1 MGKVKY
7 LYYCGMKPY
16 ALWCRLTIFASI
28 VIICLVSYGCKKSKD
43 ESSDPLKLLTAKKWK
58 RTNTDNNPG
67 VNPADS
73 GYDPVPDCMLDDS
86 FEWKTDGTYH
96 TTFGTVKCD
105 DEEPANT
112 STPYTVDFEAMEFS
126 RAGYKVRIL
135 ELTTER
141 LKLATTLPPPVGVTL
156 IHMYTH

>member
-1 MGKVKY
+1 MKY
-7 LYYCGMKPY
+7 LYYCDMKTY
-16 ALWCRLTIFASI
+16 ALFCRLTMLASI
-28 VIICLVSYGCKKSKD
+28 VLLGLVNFGCKKSKN
-43 ESSDPLKLLTAKKWK
+43 ESSDPLTLLTAKKWK

-67 VNPADS
+67 VNPVNS
-73 GYDPVPDCMLDDS
+73 GYDPVPDCMLDDTY
-86 FEWKTDGTYH
+86 EWKTDGTYY

-105 DEEPANT
+105 EKEPAN
-112 STPYTVDFEAMEFS
+112 SSSPYTVDFEAKEFS
-126 RAGYKVRIL
+126 RGGYKVRIL

>member
-1 MGKVKY
+1 MNI
-7 LYYCGMKPY
+7 Y
-16 ALWCRLTIFASI
+16 ALRLRLTLLTVLAL
-28 VIICLVSYGCKKSKD
+28 ICLSISGCKKDKN
-43 ESSDPLKLLTAKKWK
+43 ESTDPLTLLSAKKWK

-67 VNPADS
+67 VNPVNS
-73 GYDPVPDCMLDDS
+73 GYDPAPDCMLDDT

-105 DEEPANT
+105 EKEPANT
-112 STPYTVDFEAMEFS
+112 SSSYTVDFQAKEFS

-135 ELTTER
+135 ELTAER
-141 LKLATTLPPPVGVTL
+141 LKLAIALPPPVGVTL